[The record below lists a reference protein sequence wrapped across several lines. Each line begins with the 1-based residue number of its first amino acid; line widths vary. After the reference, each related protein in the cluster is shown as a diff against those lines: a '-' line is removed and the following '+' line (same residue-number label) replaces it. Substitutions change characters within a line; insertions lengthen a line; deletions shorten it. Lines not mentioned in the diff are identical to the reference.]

1 MDRIAEIII
10 VKMLA
15 GAMKQMLGG
24 NDYPI
29 LYGENARKGR
39 FFKTILCF
47 AKNKLNNDAIMR

>member
-24 NDYPI
+24 HDSPI